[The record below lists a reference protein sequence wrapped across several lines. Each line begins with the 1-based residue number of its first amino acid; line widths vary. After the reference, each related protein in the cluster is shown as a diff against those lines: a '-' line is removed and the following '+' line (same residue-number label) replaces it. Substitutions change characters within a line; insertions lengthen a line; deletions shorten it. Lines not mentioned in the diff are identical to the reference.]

1 MLPRLLR
8 PDDAAKYLGM
18 SLTLFT
24 EVVRPSLLVITFGR
38 RCVAF
43 DRHDLDAWVDD
54 YKARNGFASESI
66 TWAQTEFPRE
76 GLARDLM
83 NSRKVKRINAYPPKS
98 KGVMS
103 SGRVAEVIEQ
113 CLQIVQHGI

>member
-1 MLPRLLR
+1 MPPRLLR
-8 PDDAAKYLGM
+8 SDDAAKYLGM

-24 EVVRPSLLVITFGR
+24 EVVRPSLPVITFGR

-54 YKARNGFASESI
+54 YKARNGHL
-66 TWAQTEFPRE
+66 
-76 GLARDLM
+76 GLGAM
-83 NSRKVKRINAYPPKS
+83 AWVQKVKRINTHPQKS
-98 KGVMS
+98 KGVRS

-113 CLQIVQHGI
+113 CLQIAQHGI